1 LVLVVL
7 RPVDSEVAS
16 VDSCVDSEPRLLLVV
31 LRPVLSELTPLIA
44 VLIPVEAEVDNDVTL
59 VLVVL
64 KPVDSEVASAG
75 FCVDSEPRVLLV
87 VLRPVLSGL
96 TPLIAALIP
105 VEADVDNELTLPLV
119 ATRPVDSELTLLFV
133 VPKPVEMTLT
143 LAFVVLRLVL
153 RPVLTEY
160 NWPPFTASVEPDATF
175 PFATLTILRCCAAL
189 PTLTT
194 FAAPLSVLSAPS
206 ATEFVPVAV
215 ALEPIAVVFVMFSEA
230 ALVPDPADAPTAT
243 FPLPLTYCPAF
254 KPIAVLLLPVT
265 L

>member
-1 LVLVVL
+1 MPVLSELTPLIAVLIPVEVEVDNDVTLLLVVL

-16 VDSCVDSEPRLLLVV
+16 VDSCVDSEPTLLLVV
-31 LRPVLSELTPLIA
+31 LRPVLSEVTPLIA
-44 VLIPVEAEVDNDVTL
+44 VLRPAETEVDNDVTL

-64 KPVDSEVASAG
+64 KS
-75 FCVDSEPRVLLV
+75 
-87 VLRPVLSGL
+87 
-96 TPLIAALIP
+96 
-105 VEADVDNELTLPLV
+105 VEI
-119 ATRPVDSELTLLFV
+119 
-133 VPKPVEMTLT
+133 TLT
-143 LAFVVLRLVL
+143 LAFVALRLVL

-194 FAAPLSVLSAPS
+194 FAAPSSVLSAPS

-215 ALEPIAVVFVMFSEA
+215 ALEPIAAVFVMFSGV
-230 ALVPDPADAPTAT
+230 ALVPDPADAPTDT